1 MKKVFLNVLAVSSVI
16 TTAAFLL
23 DGDVKE
29 PRVAMRFIE
38 YTAMLG
44 IVFTL
49 LIAGVYTL
57 RTARKLI
64 EVRN

>member
-1 MKKVFLNVLAVSSVI
+1 MKKVFLNVLAVASAI
-16 TTAAFLL
+16 TTTAFLL

-29 PRVAMRFIE
+29 PKVVMRFIE
-38 YTAMLG
+38 YAAMLG
-44 IVFTL
+44 IVFTIL
-49 LIAGVYTL
+49 TAGVYTL

>member
-1 MKKVFLNVLAVSSVI
+1 MKKVFLNVLAVASVI

-29 PRVAMRFIE
+29 PMVAMRFIE